1 MKEQLKRMNE
11 VKLSK
16 RLEEVVLEVPVGAT
30 VADIGS
36 DHAYL
41 PCYAILQGIASKA
54 VAGEVVEGPFR
65 SAQATVAQCGLKD
78 KIDVRK
84 GSGLA
89 VISPGEVDAITI
101 AGMGGALIRDILED
115 GKEKLEGVTRLI
127 LQPNIAAHHI
137 REWFIENG
145 WELIKEKIV
154 KEDGKIYEILVGE
167 RGDTLRPYNIQKE
180 EALLMGPFLMK
191 GKSEVFAE
199 KWTNEVKNFKNILAQ
214 LERATETEETK
225 VKREEILHKIRMVEE
240 VLA

>member
-1 MKEQLKRMNE
+1 MNE

-16 RLEEVVLEVPVGAT
+16 RLEEVVREIPVGST

-41 PCYAILQGIASKA
+41 PCYAIINNIATKA

-65 SAQATVAQCGLKD
+65 SAQATVAESGLQD
-78 KIDVRK
+78 KVDVRK
-84 GSGLA
+84 GNGLA
-89 VISPGEVDAITI
+89 VIAPGEVDVITV
-101 AGMGGALIRDILED
+101 AGMGGALIRDILES

-145 WELIKEKIV
+145 WELIHEKIV

-167 RGDTLRPYNIQKE
+167 QGNIASPYSENKQAE
-180 EALLMGPFLMK
+180 LFMGPFLIK
-191 GKSEVFAE
+191 EKSEAFVE
-199 KWTNEVKNFKNILAQ
+199 KWEGELKNFQNILKQ
-214 LERATETEETK
+214 LERAADSEETK
-225 VKREEILHKIRMVEE
+225 AKRAEVEAKMKMIGE
-240 VLA
+240 VLS

>member
-1 MKEQLKRMNE
+1 MNE

-16 RLEEVVLEVPVGAT
+16 RLEEVVLEIPAGST

-41 PCYAILQGIASKA
+41 PCYTILHHIAVQA

-65 SAQATVAQCGLKD
+65 SAQATVAECGLQD
-78 KIDVRK
+78 KVSVRK
-84 GSGLA
+84 GNGLE
-89 VISPGEVDAITI
+89 VIAPGEVDVITI
-101 AGMGGALIRDILED
+101 AGMGGALIRDILEN
-115 GKEKLEGVTRLI
+115 GKEKLKGVTRLI

-167 RGDTLRPYNIQKE
+167 QGDVLAPYNEKKE
-180 EALLMGPFLMK
+180 EALFMGPFLMK
-191 GKSEVFAE
+191 EKNEVFVE
-199 KWTNEVKNFKNILAQ
+199 KWESERKNFENICKQ

-225 VKREEILHKIRMVEE
+225 EKRAEVLEKIRMIEE
-240 VLA
+240 VLL

>member
-1 MKEQLKRMNE
+1 MNE

-16 RLEEVVLEVPVGAT
+16 RLEEVVLEIPTGST

-41 PCYAILQGIASKA
+41 PCYTILHNIATQA

-65 SAQATVAQCGLKD
+65 SAQATVAECGLQD
-78 KIDVRK
+78 KVNVRK
-84 GSGLA
+84 GNGLE
-89 VISPGEVDAITI
+89 VIAPGEVDVITI
-101 AGMGGALIRDILED
+101 AGMGGALIRDILEN
-115 GKEKLEGVTRLI
+115 GKEKLIGVTRLI

-167 RGDTLRPYNIQKE
+167 QGNTLAPYNEKKE

-191 GKSEVFAE
+191 EKNETFVE
-199 KWTNEVKNFKNILAQ
+199 KWESERKNFKNIFKQ
-214 LERATETEETK
+214 LELATETEDTK
-225 VKREEILHKIRMVEE
+225 AKRAEVLEKIRMIEE
-240 VLA
+240 VLS